1 MRKIFMIL
9 NERYFYEREI
19 RLWKSGLRVN
29 DITPVDLTIV
39 ILTFDESSS
48 GILIGLDVVLT
59 WISITKGN

>member
-59 WISITKGN
+59 

>member
-1 MRKIFMIL
+1 MIL

-59 WISITKGN
+59 